1 MTIFQ
6 AFILGIVQ
14 GITEFLPISS
24 SGHLV
29 LTPFLLNWQIPEE
42 QVFVFDV
49 LVQIGT
55 LVAVI
60 AFFWADLWAI
70 LTAFLSSFWKREAY
84 QQQDVRM
91 GLYLIVA
98 TIPAVVLG
106 LLLKDTVEA
115 AFSSPTFTVLALV
128 FTAVLMIAA
137 ELFSKRTMQDLTG
150 IGWLDALVIGL
161 FQALALFPGV
171 SRSGSTISGGLF
183 RSLDRPA
190 AARFSFLLSV
200 PVMLGAGGLAV
211 LDLLD
216 VPNLGSFILPMAV
229 GFVTAAVVGY
239 LSIRWLL
246 SYLTKNPLT
255 HFSIYL
261 ILLST
266 LILILK

>member
-1 MTIFQ
+1 MTILQ

-29 LTPFLLNWQIPEE
+29 LTPYLLNWHIPEE

-55 LVAVI
+55 LLAVI
-60 AFFWADLWAI
+60 VYFWSDLWAI
-70 LTAFLSSFWKREAY
+70 LTGFLSSFWKREAY
-84 QQQDVRM
+84 QRQEVRM
-91 GLYLIVA
+91 GLYLILA
-98 TIPAVVLG
+98 TIPAVLLGVLF
-106 LLLKDTVEA
+106 KDAVEA
-115 AFSSPTFTVLALV
+115 AFSSPTFTVAALA

-137 ELFSKRTMQDLTG
+137 EAVSKRSRKLEQV
-150 IGWLDALVIGL
+150 GWLDSVVIGA

-171 SRSGSTISGGLF
+171 SRSGMTISGGMF

-190 AARFSFLLSV
+190 AARFSFLMSV

-211 LDLLD
+211 FDLFEIPD
-216 VPNLGSFILPMAV
+216 LGTFLPSMAV

-239 LSIRWLL
+239 LSIHWLL
-246 SYLTKNPLT
+246 RYLASHPLSN
-255 HFSIYL
+255 FSIYL
-261 ILLST
+261 IVIST
-266 LILILK
+266 LILIFK